1 MLEIT
6 VERNENYVLC
16 RPTGELDAYTVAQF
30 REALMELAEEKF
42 VLVDLSDV
50 PFMDSAGLGALIGGI
65 RRARDNDGDVSVAAA
80 IVVNVDASSVT
91 LAAVPLTA

>member
-6 VERNENYVLC
+6 VERNEKYVLC

-42 VLVDLSDV
+42 VLVQ
-50 PFMDSAGLGALIGGI
+50 MKI
-65 RRARDNDGDVSVAAA
+65 
-80 IVVNVDASSVT
+80 
-91 LAAVPLTA
+91 PLQ

>member
-6 VERNENYVLC
+6 VERNEKYVLC

-42 VLVDLSDV
+42 VLVNSLDV
-50 PFMDSAGLGALIGGI
+50 DNEILLDREGLKV
-65 RRARDNDGDVSVAAA
+65 RSQKT
-80 IVVNVDASSVT
+80 SF
-91 LAAVPLTA
+91 

>member
-65 RRARDNDGDVSVAAA
+65 RRARDND
-80 IVVNVDASSVT
+80 
-91 LAAVPLTA
+91 

>member
-42 VLVDLSDV
+42 VLVDYLMSLSWIR
-50 PFMDSAGLGALIGGI
+50 LG
-65 RRARDNDGDVSVAAA
+65 
-80 IVVNVDASSVT
+80 
-91 LAAVPLTA
+91 